1 MSDHKKTFWITGPLR
16 FRAVMVSAYQFAA
29 ELVRA
34 GLAVEVIV
42 RAVRSRRSL
51 EQNARMWAMLADVA
65 RQVQWPV
72 NGVMTTLEPED
83 WKSLVTAAV
92 KSETRMAAGLSGGFV
107 MLGRKTSTMSV
118 QEMTDVI
125 EYLFAFGAERGVEWK
140 NEEPEKRND

>member
-1 MSDHKKTFWITGPLR
+1 MHKTTLWNAQQGHE
-16 FRAVMVSAYQFAA
+16 A
-29 ELVRA
+29 
-34 GLAVEVIV
+34 LASLWAWAKPRLLSGHRLTLSIGEEK
-42 RAVRSRRSL
+42 RSS

-140 NEEPEKRND
+140 NEEPEK